1 MKTLL
6 GSIRELLRYP
16 SAVLGTLLMLALI
29 ALSIYALIAI
39 PYDEAIRLWRGG
51 EEIWYQNPRNAS
63 PLWTDWFS
71 KKKMPVSFAIT
82 SADDSVT
89 REVKESSSGYDDVT
103 LTYTFDYPYDDFPQ
117 EMAFYFTAS
126 YVDKPPFVSIYWNTP
141 DGREIRVVD
150 LGVDHEETY
159 RFKQDDRLTRRL
171 GGTGANV
178 GLFADPNSD
187 PDEPVP
193 LKGTYQIVVNFL
205 TFEENSD
212 VEPEFVLHGL
222 IHGLAG
228 TDHRRRDL
236 MVSLIWGAPIALA
249 FGLVGAIGS
258 SVTTILIAAVGVW
271 FGGVVDGIIQRVTE
285 VNLVLPFLSI
295 LIMVGTFYS
304 KSLWVILGVTIVL
317 IIFGASIK
325 SYRAMFLQVRESP
338 YIEAAL
344 AYGAK
349 DSRVIFLYLIPRLI
363 PMLIPA
369 LVLSVPTFVFLEAT
383 LAVLGLGDPVLPTW
397 GKIIYDAVDN
407 SAVYNGYYYWM
418 LEPAILLTITG
429 FAFALVG
436 FSLDRI
442 FNPKLRGL

>member
-16 SAVLGTLLMLALI
+16 SAVLGALLMLGLI
-29 ALSIYALIAI
+29 ALSIYALITI

-51 EEIWYQNPRNAS
+51 EKIWYQNPRNAA
-63 PLWTDWFS
+63 PVWTNWLS
-71 KKKMPVSFAIT
+71 KEKLPESFAIT

-89 REVKESSSGYDDVT
+89 REVKETSAGFDDVT
-103 LTYTFDYPYDDFPQ
+103 LTYTFDYTYDDFPQ
-117 EMAFYFTAS
+117 EMAVYFTAR
-126 YVDKPPFVSIYWNTP
+126 YVEKPPFVSIYWNTP
-141 DGREIRVVD
+141 DGREIRIVD
-150 LGVDHEETY
+150 LGVNREETY

-171 GGTGANV
+171 GGQTADI
-178 GLFADPNSD
+178 GLFADPDAD
-187 PDEPVP
+187 PNAPVP
-193 LKGTYQIVVNFL
+193 LKGTYQVVIKIIS
-205 TFEENSD
+205 FEENSEA
-212 VEPEFVLHGL
+212 EPEFVLHGK
-222 IHGLAG
+222 IYGLAG

-249 FGLVGAIGS
+249 FGLVGAVGS
-258 SVTTILIAAVGVW
+258 SVTTIIIAAIGVW
-271 FGGVVDGIIQRVTE
+271 FGGVVDGVIQRITE

-338 YIEAAL
+338 YIEAAR
-344 AYGAK
+344 AYGAT
-349 DSRVIFLYLIPRLI
+349 DRRIIFLYLIPRLI

-397 GKIIYDAVDN
+397 GKIIYDAVAN

-418 LEPAILLTITG
+418 LEPALLLTVTG
-429 FAFALVG
+429 FAFALLG
-436 FSLDRI
+436 FSLDRV
-442 FNPKLRGL
+442 FNPRLRGH